1 MLVIGG
7 VALVLRVCNL
17 GTFSLW
23 LDEVFTM
30 TVASLPLAD
39 TLAACAADAEN
50 VPMYAVIANLGLRIG
65 LNEPWIRLL
74 PVAAGVASIALLAV
88 WTRRHF
94 DRGTALATAAFCA
107 LSTFHIRYSQE
118 LRAYPFLLLMCTL
131 TLLAADRVRSR
142 PGWKSTAALALTV
155 AAGCYTNLTYV
166 LVLVPVTG
174 LIAAGGPADPS
185 GDRAARRRVWR
196 HSATGVALGLL
207 AFAPWVWRIWPA
219 LTTRLARP
227 RTSDW
232 NLEFLGMH
240 WQGLTIAQG
249 HYERV
254 TWFGLVLAVFF
265 VIGIA
270 EALGRRVGR
279 AVLLPAVA
287 TLVAWEI
294 VLVAIRHWTT
304 SRYDTALWPFL
315 AVLIALGFVRVLRL
329 LRWRP
334 LQWAA
339 AAATAAMLLV
349 HADAYLRN
357 GRPHWNLVADA
368 VRQLRLPGEPVVA
381 LEHFDR
387 TCLSYYLGEDIPTI
401 NQQAQRLHGWLEGSP
416 SLLLVAGRRLEPE
429 FTGPADVHAM
439 LVVVHRTAEIHR
451 LRRVPGAESGTIAV
465 GADGRPR
472 SWPSPV
478 AEPVAGAFEEPPS
491 GCLARFTGWRGRP
504 AQVPVTRIE
513 FDPRDTGHLRSGW
526 DRPRSRPDG
535 TTLAWIVG
543 PEASL
548 ELRLAE
554 PAPGRLAVR
563 LRSHPEIERGQ
574 WVRVLFNGRAVA
586 EQPLSRS
593 LQDVGADVPAELWR
607 DGRGLLVLQLARVRD
622 VPGVRPRSAEVDWI
636 AWSPAAGAP

>member
-7 VALVLRVCNL
+7 VALFLRVCNL

-39 TLAACAADAEN
+39 TLAACAEDAEN
-50 VPMYAVIANLGLRIG
+50 VPMYAVIANLGLRVG
-65 LNEPWIRLL
+65 LTEPWIRLL
-74 PVAAGVASIALLAV
+74 PVAAGMASIGLLAV

-118 LRAYPFLLLMCTL
+118 LRAYPYLLLLCTL
-131 TLLAADRVRSR
+131 TLLAAERVRSR

-174 LIAAGGPADPS
+174 LIVAGGPADPS
-185 GDRAARRRVWR
+185 GDRAPRLRVWR
-196 HSATGVALGLL
+196 HFATGVVLGGL
-207 AFAPWVWRIWPA
+207 AFAPWVWTIWPTLA
-219 LTTRLARP
+219 TRLSRP

-254 TWFGLVLAVFF
+254 TWFGLVLAFFF
-265 VIGIA
+265 VVGIA
-270 EALGRRVGR
+270 DALGRRVGR
-279 AVLLPAVA
+279 AVLLPAMA

-315 AVLIALGFVRVLRL
+315 AVLIALGFMRVQRL
-329 LRWRP
+329 LRFRP

-349 HADAYLRN
+349 HAEAHLRN
-357 GRPHWNLVADA
+357 GRPHWDLVADA
-368 VRQLRLPGEPVVA
+368 VQQLRLPDEPVVA
-381 LEHFDR
+381 FEHFDR
-387 TCLSYYLGEDIPTI
+387 TCLGYYLGEDIPTI
-401 NQQAQRLHGWLEGSP
+401 NQQAQRLHGWLESSP
-416 SLLLVAGRRLEPE
+416 SLLLVSGRILEPE
-429 FTGPADVHAM
+429 ITGPADVHAK
-439 LVVVHRTAEIHR
+439 LVVVHRTAEIYR
-451 LRRVPGAESGTIAV
+451 LRRMPSARSAEV
-465 GADGRPR
+465 GVEGRPR

-478 AEPVAGAFEEPPS
+478 AEPVAGAFEEPPT
-491 GCLARFTGWRGRP
+491 GCLERFTGWRRRP
-504 AQVPVTRIE
+504 AEAPVTRVE
-513 FDPRDTGHLRSGW
+513 FDTRDARHLRSGW

-554 PAPGRLAVR
+554 PSPGRLAVR
-563 LRSHPEIERGQ
+563 LRSHPEIEDGQ
-574 WVRVLFNGRAVA
+574 WVRILLNDHVLA
-586 EQPLSRS
+586 EQPLSRN
-593 LQDVGADVPAELWR
+593 LQVVDADVPAELWR
-607 DGRGLLVLQLARVRD
+607 DGRGLLVLQLARVRSGD
-622 VPGVRPRSAEVDWI
+622 VRPRSAEVDWI
-636 AWSPAAGAP
+636 EWTPASTPP